1 MIRLFAALAALAVSG
16 AAAAQA
22 WPSKPIR
29 VIVPYTAGG
38 SSDFTARTVADRLG
52 PLLNTTVI
60 VEAKPGGNTVI
71 GTEFVVKSP
80 PDGYTLLLAG
90 ITTYGAKPHLMKNLP
105 YDVVKDLTPINNA
118 IISPLVLSVHPGV
131 PAKNV
136 QEFIA
141 YAKANPNKVNF
152 GSAGVGNTLHLAVE
166 QFKFKTGI
174 QIVNVPYKGA
184 SQAVVDLLAGNIQM
198 MIDLVQTPLGHI
210 QAGKLRALATTWEK
224 RASALPNVPTM
235 MEQGV
240 DMNFGAMI
248 GFMGPAG
255 LPKDVASRLHAGIAS
270 VMALPEVKEA
280 FAKQA
285 MEPAL
290 FASPEA
296 YAAAFRAEVDNMGKL
311 IKAAGIQPQ

>member
-1 MIRLFAALAALAVSG
+1 MRRLLVLLSGLLAAG
-16 AAAAQA
+16 ACHAQA

-38 SSDFTARTVADRLG
+38 SSDFVARTVSDRLG

-60 VEAKPGGNTVI
+60 VEARPGGNTVI
-71 GTEFVVKSP
+71 GTEHVVKSP
-80 PDGYTLLLAG
+80 PDGYTLLLVG
-90 ITTYGAKPHLMKNLP
+90 ITTYAAQPHLMKSMP
-105 YDVVKDLTPINNA
+105 YDVLKDLTPINNA

-141 YAKANPNKVNF
+141 HAKANPGKVNF

-166 QFKFKTGI
+166 QFKSKTGI
-174 QIVNVPYKGA
+174 QITNVPYKGA
-184 SQAVVDLLAGNIQM
+184 SQAVVDLLSGNIQM

-210 QAGKLRALATTWEK
+210 QAGKLRPLATTWEK
-224 RASALPNVPTM
+224 RASALPDVPTM

-248 GFMGPAG
+248 GFMGPAR
-255 LPKDVASRLHAGIAS
+255 LPRDITNRLHAEIAK
-270 VMALPEVKEA
+270 VMAMPEVKEA

-290 FASPEA
+290 FPSPDA

-311 IKAAGIQPQ
+311 VKAAGIQPQ

>member
-1 MIRLFAALAALAVSG
+1 MRLSFLAVLAAVFSSTAQ
-16 AAAAQA
+16 AQA

-29 VIVPYTAGG
+29 VIVPYSAGG

-52 PLLNTTVI
+52 PLLGTTVI

-80 PDGYTLLLAG
+80 ADGYTLLLSG
-90 ITTYGAKPHLMKNLP
+90 MTTYGAKPHLMKNLP
-105 YDVVKDLTPINNA
+105 YDVLKDLTAINNA
-118 IISPLVLSVHPGV
+118 IISPLVLSVHPSI

-136 QEFIA
+136 QEFVA
-141 YAKANPNKVNF
+141 YAKANPGKANF

-166 QFKFKTGI
+166 QFRFKTGI
-174 QIVNVPYKGA
+174 NIVNVPYKGA
-184 SQAVVDLLAGNIQM
+184 SQAVVDLIAGNIQM

-210 QAGKLRALATTWEK
+210 NAGKLRPLATTWEK

-235 MEQGV
+235 MEQGI
-240 DMNFGAMI
+240 DMNFGAQI
-248 GFMGPAG
+248 GFMGPANM
-255 LPKDVASRLHAGIAS
+255 PRDVVNRIHDGIGK
-270 VMALPEVKEA
+270 VMQLPEVREA

-285 MEPAL
+285 MEPATYPT
-290 FASPEA
+290 PEA
-296 YAAAFRAEVDNMGKL
+296 FAAAFRAEVDNMGKL